1 MSGRYLGGT
10 RASELPSPAT
20 NGSAG
25 EGLGVRWVTFFLIFS
40 APIERFMK
48 KILLILFTVCAMCL
62 IPSCDKEDITGRK
75 LLVICEELPPYNY
88 AENGELKGIT
98 VDIVAGIMER
108 LDLRKLNIEL
118 TTDWDAAMNLMD
130 SLDNVALFTTGLTSA
145 RKDKFRW
152 VGPVTMFA
160 DGFIGLKS
168 SDYSISTISDAKE
181 LASVGVVTGYATTEI
196 LEDANFGNLVY
207 FGTLNE
213 AMAALYG
220 GTLDA
225 VFNATHS
232 MRMIAVA
239 DGFDVS
245 QLAEKFIYKTTQGYI
260 AFSKGVS
267 PTLVANWQ
275 EKLDELKSEG
285 YVQAVYDEYLP
296 GLQAPGVLTVYS
308 YENPTLNYRQR
319 DGSITGSSYEM
330 VAAMMEVQGTGYPIT
345 FTTFADAI
353 DQLKLA
359 PNSMNF
365 STLRS
370 TERENL
376 FRWIGPICKKN
387 YCFYTPSGSSVVINN
402 IEDARQLS
410 SVGVTDGWAAVTE
423 LENLGFTNLQTW
435 PTPEQVFRKLMDG
448 SIDAAVL
455 NDISIRYLAEEN
467 GYTFED
473 VTNALF
479 LSRGDSYM
487 AFSLDTQ
494 ENYFQQWQQAYNT
507 ILNNGQLAEIWH
519 RWYPDIDW

>member
-1 MSGRYLGGT
+1 
-10 RASELPSPAT
+10 
-20 NGSAG
+20 
-25 EGLGVRWVTFFLIFS
+25 
-40 APIERFMK
+40 MK
-48 KILLILFTVCAMCL
+48 KIFCILFAVCAICV
-62 IPSCDKEDITGRK
+62 IPSCNKEDITGKK

-108 LDLRKLNIEL
+108 MNLSKLPIEL
-118 TTDWDAAMNLMD
+118 TTDWDAALNLMD

-160 DGFIGLKS
+160 DGFTGLKS

-207 FGTLNE
+207 YGTLNE

-220 GTLDA
+220 GALDA

-232 MRMIAVA
+232 MRMIAA
-239 DGFDVS
+239 NDGFDVS
-245 QLAEKFIYKTTQGYI
+245 LLAEKFIYKTTQGYI
-260 AFSKGVS
+260 AFSRGVS

-285 YVQAVYDEYLP
+285 FVQAVYDEYLP
-296 GLQAPGVLTVYS
+296 GVQAPGVLTVYS

-319 DGSITGSSYEM
+319 DGSIAGSSYDM
-330 VAAMMEVQGTGYPIT
+330 VAAMMAVAGVAYPIT
-345 FTTFADAI
+345 FTTFADAV
-353 DQLKLA
+353 DQVKLA

-370 TERENL
+370 AERENL

-387 YCFYTPSGSSVVINN
+387 YCFYIPAGSTVSINTLD
-402 IEDARQLS
+402 DARQLS
-410 SVGVTDGWAAVTE
+410 SVGVTEGWAAVTE
-423 LENLGFTNLQTW
+423 LEDLGFTNLQTW
-435 PTPEQVFRKLMDG
+435 PTPNQVFRKLMDG

-455 NDISIRYLAEEN
+455 NDISIRYLAEET
-467 GYTFED
+467 GYAFEE

-479 LSRGDSYM
+479 LSRGDSFM

-494 ENYFQQWQQAYNT
+494 EDYFQQWQQAYNT

-519 RWYPDIDW
+519 KWYPDIDW

>member
-1 MSGRYLGGT
+1 
-10 RASELPSPAT
+10 
-20 NGSAG
+20 
-25 EGLGVRWVTFFLIFS
+25 
-40 APIERFMK
+40 MK
-48 KILLILFTVCAMCL
+48 KILLVLFTVCAIWL
-62 IPSCDKEDITGRK
+62 IPSCNKEDITGKK

-98 VDIVAGIMER
+98 VDIVAGIMQR
-108 LDLRKLNIEL
+108 LDLRELNIEL
-118 TTDWDAAMNLMD
+118 TTDWDAALNLMD

-145 RKDKFRW
+145 RKDKYQW

-168 SDYSISTISDAKE
+168 SGYSISTISDAKE

-207 FGTLNE
+207 YGTLNE

-232 MRMIAVA
+232 VSMIAAA

-245 QLAEKFIYKTTQGYI
+245 LLTEKFIYKTTQGYI
-260 AFSKGVS
+260 AFSRGVS
-267 PTLVANWQ
+267 QTLVANWQ
-275 EKLDELKSEG
+275 EKLDELKAEG
-285 YVQAVYDEYLP
+285 FVQDVYDEYLP
-296 GLQAPGVLTVYS
+296 GIQAPGVLTVYS
-308 YENPTLNYRQR
+308 YENPTLNYRQP
-319 DGSITGSSYEM
+319 DGSITGSSYDM
-330 VAAMMEVQGTGYPIT
+330 VAAMMSVTGVDYPIT
-345 FTTFADAI
+345 FTTFADAV
-353 DQLKLA
+353 DQAKIV

-370 TERENL
+370 IERESQY
-376 FRWIGPICKKN
+376 RWIGPICKKN
-387 YCFYTPSGSSVVINN
+387 YCFYIPANSTVTISNLD
-402 IEDARQLS
+402 DARQLA
-410 SVGVTDGWAAVTE
+410 SVGVTEGWAAVTE

-455 NDISIRYLAEEN
+455 NDISIRYLAEET
-467 GYTFED
+467 GYAFED
-473 VTNALF
+473 VTDALF
-479 LSRGDSYM
+479 LSRGDSYI

-494 ENYFQQWQQAYNT
+494 EEYFQQWQQAYNT
-507 ILNNGQLAEIWH
+507 IVDNGRLAEIWDT
-519 RWYPDIDW
+519 WYPDIDW